1 MMQACLK
8 AGLSKAAT
16 ARMIGVSRRTVYN
29 WVAEGELER
38 DPDDDRLQYGP
49 RPPRPSN
56 LDPWKPVIGARL
68 KEYPELNAAAL
79 FREMKADGYAGG
91 YGQVKRYVRGL
102 RKKAGRGKAVSR
114 RALRRR

>member
-1 MMQACLK
+1 MMQACLE

-16 ARMIGVSRRTVYN
+16 ARTIGVSRRTVYN
-29 WVAEGELER
+29 WVEAEELAR

-49 RPPRPSN
+49 RPPRPSK

-68 KEYPELNAAAL
+68 KEYPELSAAAL
-79 FREMKADGYAGG
+79 FREVKADGYSGG
-91 YGQVKRYVRGL
+91 YSQVKRYVCGL

-114 RALRRR
+114 TTRRRR